1 MISTAEFRN
10 GARMELEGTPYY
22 IVEFQHVKPGK
33 GGAFVRTKLK
43 NLKTGQVLEKT
54 FRSGE
59 KFDEPDLEECEMQF
73 LYSTG
78 DSYTFMDTSSY
89 EQFSYQKDQLG
100 DDTDLLKENA
110 TVEILLYEGS
120 PISMILPTFMEL
132 EVVETDLDMFD
143 ATTSDE
149 VFLTST
155 SLCICPVRKVQGST
169 VGDGNVPGPV
179 TKALMDAYVDLV
191 DFDWVGQYLKRL
203 ED

>member
-73 LYSTG
+73 LYAAG
-78 DSYTFMDTSSY
+78 ESYTFMDNSSY
-89 EQFSYQKDQLG
+89 EQFTYRKGQLG
-100 DDTDLLKENA
+100 DDTDLLKENT

-120 PISMILPTFMEL
+120 PISMILPMFMEL
-132 EVVETDLDMFD
+132 KVVETD
-143 ATTSDE
+143 
-149 VFLTST
+149 
-155 SLCICPVRKVQGST
+155 PGVRGDTASGGTKPAVVETGASIKVPLYLENGET
-169 VGDGNVPGPV
+169 IKVD
-179 TKALMDAYVDLV
+179 TRTRDYVERV
-191 DFDWVGQYLKRL
+191 RS
-203 ED
+203 